1 MEEITDSNTLARVN
15 ASGSIWYVRELTS
28 KFRCSMNL
36 QHYPMGMLTQHMDLF
51 VRMTITFVLTRRDH
65 QLVSTSISRTMK
77 RGPIDSKKLSY
88 IFEISDI
95 QECPVQFESFK
106 YNESFMNFSWLAS
119 AIEFGKGVHFAS
131 FSLLQIKYNNCSAE
145 DGTGRYPC
153 QEVRFVL
160 QRKLGYF
167 FIQV

>member
-36 QHYPMGMLTQHMDLF
+36 QHYPMGTLTQHIDLF
-51 VRMTITFVLTRRDH
+51 ARTTITFLPK
-65 QLVSTSISRTMK
+65 LISTSNSTTMII
-77 RGPIDSKKLSY
+77 GPIDSKKLSN

-106 YNESFMNFSWLAS
+106 YSESFMNFSWLAS
-119 AIEFGKGVHFAS
+119 AIEFGKGVHFSS
-131 FSLLQIKYNNCSAE
+131 FALLQIKYNNCSVE
-145 DGTGRYPC
+145 YSTGRYPC